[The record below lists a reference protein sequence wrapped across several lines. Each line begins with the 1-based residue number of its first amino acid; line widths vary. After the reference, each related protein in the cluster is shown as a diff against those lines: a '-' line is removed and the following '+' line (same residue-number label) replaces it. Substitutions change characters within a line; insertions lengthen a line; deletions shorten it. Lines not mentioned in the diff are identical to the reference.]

1 MGAKVSRSQR
11 FTGHPESTAS
21 GWMSIFF
28 VFAELIA
35 RGEDLLAQ
43 LAFMGYTLVI
53 PQWWSLSTNGSHVTV
68 RLV

>member
-1 MGAKVSRSQR
+1 MAAQGGRSQR
-11 FTGHPESTAS
+11 LTGHSKSTTL
-21 GWMSIFF
+21 GWVSIFL

-43 LAFMGYTLVI
+43 LAFMRYTLVV
-53 PQWWSLSTNGSHVTV
+53 PERWRVSTNGSHVTV